1 MDSDSSSLAGRPR
14 LRGGGD
20 SSLLSFFLGP
30 VQPFIASAR
39 SVRDLWSGS
48 FLLSWLTRSAM
59 SPVLENPGLGDDAFL
74 MPFQPSLVWDRCLK
88 AGGEL
93 PAASL
98 PNRFLAMIPADPEGK
113 MALTLA
119 EQCKSSCRNAWKEIC
134 ERVRQGFDEKMGA
147 RALSA
152 DWDRLW
158 NSQVDTFFEIQ
169 AASLPLRSCDQA
181 TLSHLLSEQEFDPKR
196 TSCQWW
202 GALNLMARLL
212 EAQRAEGYVPAYR
225 AAGHVPQKCTLLGTY
240 EQMGPAAF
248 DDSNVFWR
256 ALAQPSWYGTRIRPV
271 ERLCAV
277 SLIKRFAW
285 PAFFREEL
293 HLEPRAGYYPDTATI
308 AAALWLAEGDFAIDP
323 RDELE
328 NSERW
333 SGQWLH
339 WATLDRPSGKRNEDE
354 QQKYDPPPTQ
364 NQGNRIRAKRQ
375 AQGPPPAYYA
385 ILVLDGDRMGSW
397 LRGEKTPGAG
407 PNELIPAISKALAH
421 FATQIAPVVAKK
433 HSGTLIYAGGDDV
446 LAVLPTRTALAC
458 AQELNQ
464 QFTSSWNET
473 LGQFGGDS
481 PTISGG
487 VVVVHY
493 KEDLRFAL
501 GQAREA
507 EKRAKGEGRDRLA
520 LTICR
525 RSGEHTSVVIPWG
538 IVGELQKWNIKFD
551 AGASDRW
558 LYTLRSELPALGGE
572 LLPWEGIEAEVRR
585 LAGRV
590 EGKDKRIDPDDAVRL
605 LKVCREATSKRENEP
620 QDRRKIL
627 GDFITLGQSASFLA
641 RGGGRDS

>member
-1 MDSDSSSLAGRPR
+1 MSENHGFRLVLTGGTPASSWRGR
-14 LRGGGD
+14 LFAFIV
-20 SSLLSFFLGP
+20 LSRP
-30 VQPFIASAR
+30 SPTVHRVRRSA
-39 SVRDLWSGS
+39 RDLWSGS

-93 PAASL
+93 PAAGL
-98 PNRFLAMIPADPEGK
+98 PNRFLATIPADPEGK

-119 EQCKSSCRNAWKEIC
+119 EQCKSSCRNASMEIC

-147 RALSA
+147 RALTA

-196 TSCQWW
+196 PSCQWW

-212 EAQRAEGYVPAYR
+212 EVQRAEGYVPAYR

-256 ALAQPSWYGTRIRPV
+256 ALASGHGTGHESVPWNDCAREPDQAIRMASVLSRGTPSRT
-271 ERLCAV
+271 
-277 SLIKRFAW
+277 
-285 PAFFREEL
+285 
-293 HLEPRAGYYPDTATI
+293 AGQFLSDTATI

-364 NQGNRIRAKRQ
+364 NQGNRIRAKPP

-397 LRGEKTPGAG
+397 LRGEKPRCWAKRVDPRHQQGPGPFRDADRPSGGQEALGNPDLRGRRRCAGGFTHPHGPGMCPGTEPAIHLELERDAG
-407 PNELIPAISKALAH
+407 PI
-421 FATQIAPVVAKK
+421 
-433 HSGTLIYAGGDDV
+433 
-446 LAVLPTRTALAC
+446 
-458 AQELNQ
+458 
-464 QFTSSWNET
+464 W
-473 LGQFGGDS
+473 
-481 PTISGG
+481 
-487 VVVVHY
+487 
-493 KEDLRFAL
+493 
-501 GQAREA
+501 
-507 EKRAKGEGRDRLA
+507 
-520 LTICR
+520 
-525 RSGEHTSVVIPWG
+525 
-538 IVGELQKWNIKFD
+538 
-551 AGASDRW
+551 
-558 LYTLRSELPALGGE
+558 
-572 LLPWEGIEAEVRR
+572 RR
-585 LAGRV
+585 LAGHQWRDR
-590 EGKDKRIDPDDAVRL
+590 GRPLQGRL
-605 LKVCREATSKRENEP
+605 EIRPGPGT
-620 QDRRKIL
+620 
-627 GDFITLGQSASFLA
+627 
-641 RGGGRDS
+641 